1 MAIIRRRRVR
11 RVRVAVPRS
20 QNSRRA
26 RPTLRETRRTLPPRG
41 TSVLVCGSD
50 EFATRIAA
58 TLDGAPGI
66 DIVGTSP
73 GRDMSMELSRAGWPD
88 VTVIDVEVGRRLG
101 AGERGSAFKGTGARC
116 GVVLIA
122 GPNAGKG
129 DDAQPIKL
137 WRGWSVLLERS
148 ATSPAVLGSAVLSAA
163 RGVALIDHAIN
174 ESMIEYLAAQPTPP
188 LRRDH
193 FV

>member
-11 RVRVAVPRS
+11 RVRVAAPRG
-20 QNSRRA
+20 QRA

-50 EFATRIAA
+50 AFATRIAA

-73 GRDMSMELSRAGWPD
+73 GHDMSMELSRAGWPD
-88 VTVIDVEVGRRLG
+88 VAVIDVEVGRRLG
-101 AGERGSAFKGTGARC
+101 SGERGSAFKGTGARC
-116 GVVLIA
+116 GVVMIA
-122 GPNAGKG
+122 GPDAGTGG
-129 DDAQPIKL
+129 DAKRIKL

-174 ESMIEYLAAQPTPP
+174 ESMIEYLAAEPTQP